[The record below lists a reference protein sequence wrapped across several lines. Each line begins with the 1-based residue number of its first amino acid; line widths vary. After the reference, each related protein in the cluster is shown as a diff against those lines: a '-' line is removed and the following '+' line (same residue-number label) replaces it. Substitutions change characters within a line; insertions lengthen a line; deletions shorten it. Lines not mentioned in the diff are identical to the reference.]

1 MVLRMSTKLNV
12 LALAVALTACAGVP
26 DTSFGQNV
34 VRYDDFDFKILA
46 TEHFDIY
53 YYDEEHDAA
62 IQAGRMAERWYARLS
77 RLLNHELRGRQ
88 PIFYYASHPHFKQT
102 TQSFGS
108 PGEGTGGLT
117 EALKRRVVLP
127 FAGPLQETDHVL
139 GHELVHAFQFDMT
152 ERAQSARTL
161 PSALA
166 LPLWFIEGMAEYVSV
181 GPEDPHTA
189 MWIRDASENER
200 LPNMRQLNDPR
211 FFPYRFGQAF
221 WAYIAGRFGDDA
233 VGRILNAAARTG
245 RAEVALQQVLR
256 IPVDSLNAEWH
267 EEILRAYRDIREATK
282 NGDDYGRKI
291 IESHFGL
298 NNGPMLSPNGKEVVF
313 LSIRDVF
320 SLDMFRADAET
331 GEVLNKLVESAT
343 DPHFESIQFIRSTG
357 AWNAAGD
364 QFVFGSVIGSDP
376 ALTFVEAATGKTVR
390 EREFPDLGEIFNPT
404 WSPDERFVA
413 FAAVV
418 GGFSDLFVYNL
429 ETDAVRRLTEDP
441 YADLHPAWSPDG
453 RAIAFVTDRFT
464 TDLSRLAYGNY
475 RLAVVDPTTGR
486 IDAMTSFP
494 TGKNTN
500 PQWASDGRSVYFLAN
515 PNGITN
521 VYRLDVGTN
530 QLYQITNLFTGV
542 TGITALSPA
551 LSSAKNVAKIAFSIY
566 QNGDYNI
573 YIVDS
578 PEILAGQPVQ
588 SR

>member
-1 MVLRMSTKLNV
+1 MVPRMSNRLSL
-12 LALAVALTACAGVP
+12 LALAVALAGCAGNP
-26 DTSFGQNV
+26 QTSFGQNV
-34 VRYDDFDFKILA
+34 VRYDEFDFKILE

-53 YYDEEHDAA
+53 YYDEERDAT

-88 PIFYYASHPHFKQT
+88 PLFMYASHPHFKQT

-117 EALKRRVVLP
+117 EALKRRMVLP

-139 GHELVHAFQFDMT
+139 GHELVHAFQFDMS
-152 ERAQSARTL
+152 EQAQSARTL
-161 PSALA
+161 PSALR

-200 LPNMRQLNDPR
+200 LPDMRQLNDPR
-211 FFPYRFGQAF
+211 FFPYRFGQAY

-233 VGRILNAAARTG
+233 VGRILNAGIRTG
-245 RAEVALQQVLR
+245 SAGAGLQQVLG

-267 EEILRAYRDIREATK
+267 EEILRSYADFREATK
-282 NGDDYGRKI
+282 DGDDYGRKI
-291 IESHFGL
+291 IESEFGL
-298 NNGPMLSPNGKEVVF
+298 NNGPMLSPDGKEVVF

-331 GEVLNKLVESAT
+331 GEILNKIVESRT
-343 DPHFESIQFIRSTG
+343 DPHFESIQFLRSTG

-364 QFVFGSVIGSDP
+364 QFVFGAVVGSDP
-376 ALTFVEAATGKTVR
+376 SLTFVEAATGETVR
-390 EREFPDLGEIFNPT
+390 ERVFEDLGEIFNPT
-404 WSPDERFVA
+404 WSPDGKFVA

-418 GGFSDLFVYNL
+418 GGFSDLFMYDL
-429 ETDAVRRLTEDP
+429 ETDALRRLTEDP
-441 YADLHPAWSPDG
+441 YADLQPAWSPDG
-453 RAIAFVTDRFT
+453 RSIAFSTDRFS

-475 RLAVVDPTTGR
+475 RLAVMDPRTGR
-486 IDAMTSFP
+486 IDAIAGFP

-500 PQWASDGRSVYFLAN
+500 PQWASDGRSLYFLAN

-521 VYRLDVGTN
+521 VYRLDVASN
-530 QLYQITNLFTGV
+530 QLHQVTNLFTGI

-551 LSSAKNVAKIAFSIY
+551 LSSAKDVAKIAFSVY
-566 QNGDYNI
+566 QDGDYNI
-573 YIVDS
+573 YVVDS
-578 PEILAGQPVQ
+578 PEVLAGQPV
-588 SR
+588 R